1 MSAAS
6 AVSAANR
13 QKINDIF
20 NQFAGR
26 VATEAEIAQYGAA
39 LQNGTAATAVSGQI
53 AALPEATAYRQNLI
67 WETYRG
73 FVVREPT
80 QADFDYW
87 MPKLANGE
95 ATPEQFRLHIANDK
109 EPRANQEYLWST
121 LTPDQQQA
129 YTDAINKAYQ
139 DGVKRSATTEE
150 IHMHAAALH
159 NGIVSLTDVANDIRW
174 SPEGRKANG
183 DYIPPAFTATP
194 PAAGSGTAPSNT
206 GSPASSA
213 TTSSSTDSTNG
224 KPFELVIGDSTANL
238 GTTQLKG
245 NGLAVY
251 AVFADGTKL
260 HVTAAMA
267 EQLVANNKWTTPKK
281 IDQATL
287 DAVPPAGTLAS
298 INGGI
303 APLEIQF
310 DPSASSTKNG
320 STPPPTET
328 MAGAGGVATEA
339 SVNSTASTGTWTPEE
354 LWDGQSQMQDIN
366 DPKYGYTDS
375 QKEYIRNYIWNG
387 GTWQALED
395 DALAY
400 DGGQGN
406 DYSYVTPPDTSQAP
420 SDPSKGATDPV
431 TTTPPATAEP
441 APAATAPASWTPD
454 IQYDKT
460 GIAWDMN
467 DPKYNFTEAHKQAIR
482 EYLFAGGTWAQYEV
496 GYHLALAGDTVG
508 LANWERENQIGQYS
522 TNTQWGA
529 TYQNVISQGYS
540 PDLAEAWAN
549 GMYAPNLDASK
560 AAAGGSAVPQN
571 PFGIM

>member
-1 MSAAS
+1 
-6 AVSAANR
+6 
-13 QKINDIF
+13 
-20 NQFAGR
+20 
-26 VATEAEIAQYGAA
+26 
-39 LQNGTAATAVSGQI
+39 
-53 AALPEATAYRQNLI
+53 
-67 WETYRG
+67 
-73 FVVREPT
+73 
-80 QADFDYW
+80 
-87 MPKLANGE
+87 
-95 ATPEQFRLHIANDK
+95 
-109 EPRANQEYLWST
+109 
-121 LTPDQQQA
+121 
-129 YTDAINKAYQ
+129 
-139 DGVKRSATTEE
+139 
-150 IHMHAAALH
+150 
-159 NGIVSLTDVANDIRW
+159 
-174 SPEGRKANG
+174 
-183 DYIPPAFTATP
+183 
-194 PAAGSGTAPSNT
+194 AAGSGTAPSNT